1 MPEVSVIQFSVIIK
15 QHASLLTVV
24 FSRNDLFIVIAIL
37 PLIQRGWYGYSLTTC
52 LLACVA
58 GCFVGAQNS
67 HKNASYAGYVF
78 AWVDF

>member
-1 MPEVSVIQFSVIIK
+1 MIQLSVTIE

-37 PLIQRGWYGYSLTTC
+37 PLIQRGWYGYSPTTS

-58 GCFVGAQNS
+58 GCFVGAHNS

-78 AWVDF
+78 ACVDF